1 LKCKDSDGR
10 VIYLTSLSKAL
21 APALRLGVVAAS
33 VAQLPAIAEV
43 KPGSDLVCSVLLQ
56 RATAEYLRTGG
67 FQAHLDRTRAVYR
80 ERRDAM
86 LQALDRHLR
95 ECVWTY
101 PAGGLSLWVTLP
113 EDIDERDFT
122 NDAAME
128 GVSVAA
134 GRVFMTREYQ
144 QAHMRLSF
152 GMQPPDRIEE
162 GVAKL
167 GRVLQRHL
175 GRGEL
180 TIAGRSIGPLV

>member
-1 LKCKDSDGR
+1 
-10 VIYLTSLSKAL
+10 
-21 APALRLGVVAAS
+21 
-33 VAQLPAIAEV
+33 
-43 KPGSDLVCSVLLQ
+43 
-56 RATAEYLRTGG
+56 
-67 FQAHLDRTRAVYR
+67 
-80 ERRDAM
+80 
-86 LQALDRHLR
+86 
-95 ECVWTY
+95 
-101 PAGGLSLWVTLP
+101 
-113 EDIDERDFT
+113 
-122 NDAAME
+122 ME